1 MKHPLTT
8 YLLAICAAFTGA
20 TASFYAKAQSEAS
33 AFSAISAMPLAS
45 VVAGGSAMVAVPLV
59 LSTAGTVLV
68 VRAVEVSAT
77 GTVYVLERASDGSR
91 VSVSVLSGGAVAASA
106 SVGTLVTVS
115 VIGAGTVL
123 SAAGEVLAFI
133 PNAVGRALLHSQ
145 RLTS

>member
-1 MKHPLTT
+1 MKYQITT
-8 YLLAICAAFTGA
+8 YLIAACAAFAGA
-20 TASFYAKAQSEAS
+20 TASFDVRAQSEAS
-33 AFSAISAMPLAS
+33 ALSAISAMPLAS
-45 VVAGGSAMVAVPLV
+45 VVASGSAVVALPLV
-59 LSTAGTVLV
+59 LCTAGTVLV

-77 GTVYVLERASDGSR
+77 GTVYLLERASDGTR
-91 VSVSVLSGGAVAASA
+91 VSVSVLSGGAIAVSA

-133 PNAVGRALLHSQ
+133 PNAVGRALLHNQ

>member
-1 MKHPLTT
+1 MKHRITT
-8 YLLAICAAFTGA
+8 YLIAACAALTGA
-20 TASFYAKAQSEAS
+20 TASFDVKAQSEAS
-33 AFSAISAMPLAS
+33 ALSAVSAMPLAS
-45 VVAGGSAMVAVPLV
+45 VVAGGSAVVALPLV
-59 LSTAGTVLV
+59 LFTAGTVLV

-77 GTVYVLERASDGSR
+77 GTVYLLERASDGSQ

-133 PNAVGRALLHSQ
+133 PNAVGRALLHNQ